1 MSIYLQMNNQQIY
14 LISKEREKDTI
25 GTHFSLILEKEKNIK
40 GNGKLINISLHGK
53 DQELLYFLMDLNT
66 WVWYLKDS
74 SMEKVE
80 FKTQM
85 ETYIMENGK
94 KEKLT
99 EKVF

>member
-1 MSIYLQMNNQQIY
+1 
-14 LISKEREKDTI
+14 
-25 GTHFSLILEKEKNIK
+25 
-40 GNGKLINISLHGK
+40 
-53 DQELLYFLMDLNT
+53 MDLNT